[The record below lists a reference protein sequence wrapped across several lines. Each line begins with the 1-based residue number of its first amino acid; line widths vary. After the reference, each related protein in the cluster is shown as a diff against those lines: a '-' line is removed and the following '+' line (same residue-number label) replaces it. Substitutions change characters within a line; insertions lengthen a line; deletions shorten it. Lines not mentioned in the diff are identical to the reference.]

1 MWAYDSDGSL
11 WVHMDVVICVL
22 PEINN
27 NFVTTIP
34 TPEGYVLITAS
45 PSINGISCLVSMN
58 DRVSQTRYIYSD
70 IFRPYIYIRQ
80 GDMLHI
86 SAVGVF

>member
-11 WVHMDVVICVL
+11 WVHMDAVICVL

-27 NFVTTIP
+27 NFLTTIP

-45 PSINGISCLVSMN
+45 PSIMEYLAWLV
-58 DRVSQTRYIYSD
+58 
-70 IFRPYIYIRQ
+70 
-80 GDMLHI
+80 
-86 SAVGVF
+86 